1 MRVDSAHRSKEAFA
15 MVPVLCLLFLAAA
28 PVPQAAPP
36 ATPAPAAATP
46 PPAEQIA
53 AAVLAAPADRRGGA
67 GVLGYDASGALITL
81 REGTNDQI
89 CLADNPRESG
99 FSVACYHKDLEP
111 FMARG
116 RALAAEGM
124 KTPDREETRHKE
136 IVAGT
141 LKMPKEP
148 RSLCVI
154 TGAGFDA
161 AAGSITEAYTRW
173 VVYTPFAT
181 PESSGLSLTP
191 VPGGPWLMYPGKATA
206 HIMIN
211 PARPPKP

>member
-1 MRVDSAHRSKEAFA
+1 
-15 MVPVLCLLFLAAA
+15 MVPVLCLLVAAA
-28 PVPQAAPP
+28 LVDQAPPAAAPP
-36 ATPAPAAATP
+36 ASAAPSAQ
-46 PPAEQIA
+46 QIA
-53 AAVLAAPADRRGGA
+53 AAVLAAPADRRAGA
-67 GVLGYDASGALITL
+67 TVLGYDEKGALATL
-81 REGTNDQI
+81 RAGTNDQI
-89 CLADNPRESG
+89 CLADNPKETG

-116 RALAAEGM
+116 RALAADGV
-124 KTPDREETRHKE
+124 KNADREDVRAKE

-141 LKMPKEP
+141 LPMAKEP

-154 TGAGFDA
+154 SGTGFDA
-161 AAGSITEAYTRW
+161 ASGAITEAYTRW

-181 PESSGLSLTP
+181 PESTGLSVTP

-211 PARPPKP
+211 PPRPPKP